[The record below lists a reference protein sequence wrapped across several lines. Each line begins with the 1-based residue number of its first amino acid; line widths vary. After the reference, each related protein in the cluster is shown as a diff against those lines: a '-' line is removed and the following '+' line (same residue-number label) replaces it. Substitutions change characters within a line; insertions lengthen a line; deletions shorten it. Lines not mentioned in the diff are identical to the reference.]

1 MVCIFSKNDEPS
13 IKIFECI
20 RPNNEF
26 DYFRPQGNITFS
38 LDRKYNIPIVDI
50 RFNGW
55 YGNSV
60 RLWSKH
66 TEQIRTFFVA

>member
-20 RPNNEF
+20 RPNNES

-50 RFNGW
+50 RFNGS